1 MKDLLVLA
9 PQNDPFYAGNGV
21 EGDKALWFAQLW
33 ERFGYGSGAHLR
45 RVHYRIVSEGNIV
58 KPDGELYENNNGC
71 WQYIQGASRQAR
83 YLRLVDP
90 EEVVDKRNPA
100 PNIYMGPGAISW
112 EEREEPDKTPRK
124 RASKFIKDLVAPAWQ
139 PSRDQVLLAT
149 RIVLVLVV
157 LLAILTLIG
166 LPFGITL
173 WAWVKLLIVP
183 AVLAIGGYLFNSAQ
197 SRATQAAADQRAQ
210 DEALQAYLDYLSE
223 RILKDDLREAV
234 EGTGL
239 RRLTRARTLTVLE
252 RLGPKSKGRVMQVL
266 AEVELIQ
273 RKLPEGSREKRP
285 SYKAFKD
292 EAVVSI
298 RGADL
303 SGAYLRRANLYAVGL
318 LNVDLSNADLS
329 SAKLIAA
336 KLRNANLSRANLSGA
351 NLSRADLSRANLNQ
365 SDLSYATLRE
375 VEGWTE
381 DDLATAESL
390 EGATMPDGQILKSDN
405 NPDGPTFEEWLESK
419 DRVVDV

>member
-1 MKDLLVLA
+1 M
-9 PQNDPFYAGNGV
+9 
-21 EGDKALWFAQLW
+21 E
-33 ERFGYGSGAHLR
+33 
-45 RVHYRIVSEGNIV
+45 
-58 KPDGELYENNNGC
+58 
-71 WQYIQGASRQAR
+71 
-83 YLRLVDP
+83 P
-90 EEVVDKRNPA
+90 E
-100 PNIYMGPGAISW
+100 
-112 EEREEPDKTPRK
+112 KTPRK